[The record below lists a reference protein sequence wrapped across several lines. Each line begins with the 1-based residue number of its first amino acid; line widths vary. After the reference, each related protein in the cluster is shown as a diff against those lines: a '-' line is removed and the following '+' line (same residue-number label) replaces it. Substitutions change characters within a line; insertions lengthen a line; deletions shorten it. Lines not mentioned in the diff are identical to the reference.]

1 MRRVLLGVALSAAGI
16 SSLAVLAQ
24 EVKPASFEVTLIKAA
39 KPDERGGRGWHSARN
54 ITNVE
59 NYPLMDLILRAY
71 DLKSPMQILNVP
83 EWAKKDHYDIT
94 AKSSEQEFERL
105 AKLKAEES
113 GDEYRVMVQSMLA
126 ERFGLLVEKSTQRM
140 PRFTIKRAS
149 DGVIEQGLKPTP
161 VGPDGRPPGG
171 RNVSSNGSS
180 TLVTMEVS
188 GASMEDIA
196 KILSGRAEVG
206 HRVVIDTTGVPGFFS
221 FRLQFAPDNGMGISP
236 DATVPGLLDVV
247 RQELGLKLVKD
258 EGDVPVVIVKAAKK
272 PELD

>member
-1 MRRVLLGVALSAAGI
+1 MVAMPSV
-16 SSLAVLAQ
+16 AVWAQ
-24 EVKPASFEVTLIKAA
+24 DVKPVSFEVTLVKPA
-39 KPDERGGRGWHSARN
+39 KPDERGGRGWHSTRN
-54 ITNVE
+54 ITNIE

-71 DLKSPMQILNVP
+71 DLKSPMQILNAP

-105 AKLKAEES
+105 GKLKAEES
-113 GDEYRVMVQSMLA
+113 GDEYLKMVQSMLA
-126 ERFGLLVEKSTQRM
+126 ERFGLLVETSTQRM
-140 PRFTIKRAS
+140 PRFTIKRVS
-149 DGVIEQGLKPTP
+149 DDVIEQGLKPTP

-171 RNVSSNGSS
+171 RDVSSNGNS

-206 HRVVIDTTGVPGFFS
+206 HRVVIDTTGLPGFFS